1 MEMAKEDRKDENAL
15 AAAAIEGDA
24 QALEALMEGI
34 RDRVFNLSLRMLG
47 TVQDAEDAAQD
58 ILVRVMTNLASFRGG
73 SEFGTWVYRIA
84 VNYLLNYKKSMF
96 AHQPLDF
103 EFYGNDIKFAVLDE
117 TDAVIEE
124 ENREE
129 LAEELKMS
137 CTNVM
142 LQCLDP
148 ESRCIFILG
157 TMFKIDSRTAGQILD
172 MTPENYRQKLSRIR
186 KRVAAFLAEYC
197 GLGGGM
203 CSCRRRTAYAVKQH
217 RINPKKLEYVRMHPL
232 DKDVLSACKEEM
244 EKLDELS
251 LVFEELP
258 AYQTPETIR
267 DRMEMVL
274 KSVQMKKIQ
283 GF

>member
-1 MEMAKEDRKDENAL
+1 MKNVSNNNAL
-15 AAAAIEGDA
+15 AAVAVEGNV
-24 QALEALMEGI
+24 QALEELLEGI
-34 RDRVFNLSLRMLG
+34 RDSVFNLSLRMLG
-47 TVQDAEDAAQD
+47 TIQDAEDASQD
-58 ILVRVMTNLASFRGG
+58 ILVRVITNLASFRGD

-96 AHQPLDF
+96 SHQPLDF
-103 EFYGNDIKFAVLDE
+103 EFYGNDIKYAVLDE
-117 TDAVIEE
+117 ADAVIEE
-124 ENREE
+124 ECREE

-157 TMFKIDSRTAGQILD
+157 TMFRIDSGTAGQILD

-186 KRVAAFLAEYC
+186 RKVGSFLAEYC

-203 CSCRRRTAYAVKQH
+203 CSCIRRTGYAVKQH
-217 RINPKKLEYVRMHPL
+217 RLNPEKLEYVRMHPL
-232 DKDVLSACKEEM
+232 EKEVLSACKEEM

-258 AYQTPETIR
+258 AYQTPDTIR

-274 KSVQMKKIQ
+274 KSTQMKKIQ
-283 GF
+283 EF